1 MDEKVIGERVE
12 RLAPALEAFLQRM
25 VQTPSLPNAEGAVQ
39 ALVAAKLEEL
49 GLAVDVVPTRF
60 AELAGH
66 PAFSDDGFSPDQRV
80 NVIGRWQATERTAAT
95 AAPGHGSLLLNGHV
109 DVVSPGDETRW
120 SASPW
125 SGLIRDGKLYGRGSC
140 DMKAGVTAAIFAVA
154 ALKELGYQPAHDILV
169 QSVIGE

>member
-1 MDEKVIGERVE
+1 MDEKVIGERVAP
-12 RLAPALEAFLQRM
+12 LGPALEAFLQRM
-25 VQTPSLPNAEGAVQ
+25 VQTPSLPNEEGAVQ

-66 PAFSDDGFSPDQRV
+66 PAFNDDGFSPDQRV
-80 NVIGRWQATERTAAT
+80 NVIGRWRATETGAVN
-95 AAPGHGSLLLNGHV
+95 PGHGSLLLNGHV

-125 SGLIRDGKLYGRGSC
+125 SC
-140 DMKAGVTAAIFAVA
+140 CWC
-154 ALKELGYQPAHDILV
+154 
-169 QSVIGE
+169 